1 MSRSIFTRASSALS
15 RASSICSGVTGRS
28 PAPLSCPRSLA
39 RTQLLRL
46 AFGMPSTWAVTCAC
60 APDPAAQ
67 RAYAECAKECGFK
80 IDPCQLHNLHK
91 KGVESGVKS
100 R

>member
-1 MSRSIFTRASSALS
+1 
-15 RASSICSGVTGRS
+15 
-28 PAPLSCPRSLA
+28 
-39 RTQLLRL
+39 
-46 AFGMPSTWAVTCAC
+46 MPSTWAVTCAC